1 MGRPAQPKLSY
12 LLLLVAAVVGLL
24 GVPSVHARPE
34 RQSVQ
39 NRALLLPALTL
50 PPSTKALD
58 EVAARRQ
65 ALRDEGVARQVDA
78 VLREAVQD
86 LGLLLEVE
94 TLRPESY
101 AEELALPR
109 LAPNRWV
116 ISPRVRTVEGRVELR
131 IVAVAPNTE
140 VVVSSASRMH
150 PHQLEV
156 RAMVLL
162 RDLVLPRRGSGPTES
177 RGVPSPPSSPKARP
191 AKSCGRAVLAAN
203 GTVLG
208 GYVGYSLQRASGSDD
223 ARLLYP
229 LMALG
234 SGVGLGGSMI
244 AAHEWNVGVGDAWY
258 LSAGTWW
265 PLFSGILLADAYRVE
280 PDTDRYVY
288 GMIGSMAGLS
298 LGTLAIAM
306 RPATEGDALVT
317 HSGGAMG
324 MLLGGLTQLTYRGDS
339 EVVPSRGMGFGAGI
353 GVVAAGALATQ
364 VDISATRVLLV
375 DLGASLGALTG
386 AAVAAPVLIVD
397 APDSK
402 NRTRVWLASV
412 AGGVLV
418 GGAIAVWITREPS
431 DPEQPSGGGLGSA
444 QPFIAPI
451 GETCDEGGK
460 CEPSLGVG
468 LAGTW

>member
-1 MGRPAQPKLSY
+1 MGRPTQPKSAC
-12 LLLLVAAVVGLL
+12 LLLLVALAVLL
-24 GVPSVHARPE
+24 GTASVQGQPE
-34 RQSVQ
+34 RPSK
-39 NRALLLPALTL
+39 RAGVLLLPTLTL
-50 PPSTKALD
+50 PPYATNPEDAGARHEAD
-58 EVAARRQ
+58 EA
-65 ALRDEGVARQVDA
+65 VARQVDA
-78 VLREAVQD
+78 VLKEAVRD
-86 LGLLLEVE
+86 LGLLPEFESFPPE
-94 TLRPESY
+94 TY
-101 AEELALPR
+101 GDDLALPR
-109 LAPNRWV
+109 LSRDRWV
-116 ISPRVRTVEGRVELR
+116 VSPRVRTSGGLVELR
-131 IVAVAPNTE
+131 IVTVAPGSE
-140 VVVSSASRMH
+140 VVVSSALRTATQ
-150 PHQLEV
+150 QLEV

-162 RDLVLPRRGSGPTES
+162 RDLVASRRRDILAQP
-177 RGVPSPPSSPKARP
+177 RGVAAPPPSSSLQPPR
-191 AKSCGRAVLAAN
+191 STGRAVLAAN

-244 AAHEWNVGVGDAWY
+244 VAHEWNIGVGAAWY

-298 LGTLAIAM
+298 LGTLAITI
-306 RPATEGDALVT
+306 RDATEGDALLT

-324 MLLGGLTQLTYRGDS
+324 MLLGGLTQLVYRGDN

-364 VDISATRVLLV
+364 LDISATRVLLV

-412 AGGVLV
+412 AGGMLI
-418 GGAIAVWITREPS
+418 GGAVAAWITREPS
-431 DPEQPSGGGLGSA
+431 TPEQPSGRVLGSVR
-444 QPFIAPI
+444 PFISPI
-451 GETCDEGGK
+451 GEACDTDGN
-460 CEPSLGVG
+460 CRPSLGVG
-468 LAGTW
+468 VAGTW